1 MDAGR
6 FVVEAHLKERRPIA
20 ELAAY
25 YGVSRSWAYKRL
37 ARYLAEGE
45 AGLEPR
51 SKRPHRVP
59 GRIADLFED
68 EIVSLRKELS
78 DYGTDDGADSIHT
91 HLARR
96 HKKAKIP
103 SVSTIQRVL
112 KARGFVTPEPKKRPN
127 SSYRRFVAELP
138 NERWQADV
146 THLRL
151 SDGSTVEILNVIDDH
166 SRLCVASH
174 VFRSTRAVDVVRTL
188 HVAGRTWGYPASFLS
203 DNGAVFTSLPRGG
216 TGALEAEL
224 LSLGIETKHSR
235 PYHPQTCGKVE
246 RFHQTLKKHLAK
258 QDPAETKKQ
267 LQGQINRFVRYYNE
281 VRPHRGIDRA
291 TPLEVFQNKGKAH
304 PKGPRIDTT
313 GYRLRRDRVDK
324 SGRITIRYAGKL
336 HHIGLGNRFQG
347 TRVFVLIKGR
357 DIKVIQ
363 ENKRPLRHLILDPRV
378 DYQRIP

>member
-6 FVVEAHLKERRPIA
+6 FVVEAHLREGRPIR

-37 ARYLAEGE
+37 ARYRQQGE
-45 AGLEPR
+45 AGLELGSR
-51 SKRPHRVP
+51 RPHHFP
-59 GRIADLFED
+59 GKIADLFED
-68 EIVSLRKELS
+68 EIVALRKELS
-78 DYGTDDGADSIHT
+78 DYGVDAGADSIHT

-96 HKKAKIP
+96 HKKKTIP
-103 SVSTIQRVL
+103 SISTIQRVL
-112 KARGFVTPEPKKRPN
+112 KQRGFVTPEPKKRPK
-127 SSYRRFVAELP
+127 SSYKRFVAELP
-138 NERWQADV
+138 NECWQADV
-146 THLRL
+146 THWSL
-151 SDGSTVEILNVIDDH
+151 SDGSSVEVLNVIDDH
-166 SRLCVASH
+166 SRLCVQSH
-174 VFRSTRAVDVVRTL
+174 VFRTTRAVDVVRIMHL
-188 HVAGRTWGYPASFLS
+188 AARTWGYPASFLT
-203 DNGAVFTSLPRGG
+203 DNGACFTSLPRGG
-216 TGALEAEL
+216 TGAFEAEL

-246 RFHQTLKKHLAK
+246 RFHQTLKKHLEK

-267 LQGQINRFVRYYNE
+267 LQGQINRFIRYYNE
-281 VRPHRGIDRA
+281 VRPHRGINRA
-291 TPLEVFQNKGKAH
+291 TPLEAFAKKGKAH

-313 GYRLRRDRVDK
+313 GYRVRRDRVDK

-357 DIKVIQ
+357 DINVIQ

-378 DYQRIP
+378 DYQRMP